1 METSFT
7 ELRNKE
13 VINVLTG
20 RLLGNVCDIIIDLRR
35 NCVLGL
41 MVPGTK
47 SFFNIFKSPQEIFIP
62 FCNICKIGEDVILV
76 EVIEAPTKK
85 SKGNKP
91 VRVFDAGESQKEEYV
106 RNDGANRSINAD
118 YPTNNYQN
126 YYDRSSQNRQKSTNL
141 DQTNQ
146 NFYSQN
152 NDTYIRPN
160 L

>member
-41 MVPGTK
+41 MVPGAK

-76 EVIEAPTKK
+76 EVVETPTKR

-106 RNDGANRSINAD
+106 RSESQNRSINAD
-118 YPTNNYQN
+118 YPSTYQQNYSEKSSQNGYNYQN
-126 YYDRSSQNRQKSTNL
+126 QSA
-141 DQTNQ
+141 
-146 NFYSQN
+146 YSQN

-160 L
+160 S